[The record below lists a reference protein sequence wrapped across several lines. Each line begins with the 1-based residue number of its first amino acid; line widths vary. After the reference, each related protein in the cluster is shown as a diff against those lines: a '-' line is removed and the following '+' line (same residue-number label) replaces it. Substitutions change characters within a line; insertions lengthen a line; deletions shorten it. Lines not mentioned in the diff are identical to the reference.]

1 MPEGPVRRCPGNSQT
16 TGVPSQKERE
26 ETEMDENG
34 KTPEEAGGELS
45 FEAAL
50 ERLET
55 IVRTLEGGRAS
66 LDDSM
71 KYYEEGVRLV
81 RYCTSRLEEARSRMK
96 VVGPGTGAEN
106 E

>member
-1 MPEGPVRRCPGNSQT
+1 
-16 TGVPSQKERE
+16 
-26 ETEMDENG
+26 MDENA
-34 KTPEEAGGELS
+34 KTAADGAELS

-50 ERLET
+50 DRLET

-71 KYYEEGVRLV
+71 KYYEEGVKLV
-81 RYCTSRLEEARSRMK
+81 RYCTSRLEEARSRMT
-96 VVGPGTGAEN
+96 VVGPGAGAEN